1 MTAFL
6 PGAWSSR
13 FRRFASFGVVL
24 AVVLGFIIEGRSWV
38 RWGPVWSSTA
48 MPVEMVLATGADKW
62 NRAARESLNAWNQAG
77 ANFRF
82 TSTTSSGDEAASC
95 SSGAVDRRNVV
106 VFASTVCGDSWSA
119 TAIAITKVWYSSST
133 NVTVDADVLFNADYD
148 WDVYRG
154 PARSDVPDFRRVALH
169 EFGHVLG
176 LDHPDD
182 HGQLVDAIMNSRA
195 SDLDVLQVDDKEGA
209 RALYG
214 PSSTVRPDLVV
225 VEVRLSESVASPGE
239 RLDITATVQNTGSG
253 RSPVTTLEYLSR
265 RQGGAWELFD
275 VDVVNGLAASGTS
288 TESTRFSAPSQ
299 PGVYQYQVC
308 VERVDREQDATNN
321 CSRHLTLEV
330 RDDPPDLAVTS
341 LTVSTAELDPRES
354 FVLSAEVVNLGGE
367 TTPPTR
373 LRYRR
378 RSAGRSWTD
387 VGSVP
392 VRSISSGATA
402 TRRLDM
408 VAPATAGAYEYSAC
422 VSEVA
427 GEIDTANNCSVSVR
441 VDVRVPCVVEPLG
454 SAQRERRVAASWAG
468 ACISTRGAPPGVHA
482 RYYSF
487 SVPGGRPVRI
497 GLSSPVHGSLH
508 LRRGQAVDGSLV
520 TSASGADPRIVRTLS
535 SGTYTVEV
543 LPLQAGVTAAFVL
556 RVGVRQPFVDDP
568 LQVGDPIR
576 AVHVTELRERIDILR
591 GTAGLTRFRWTDPTI
606 VRGVTP
612 VRAVHLTELHTALN
626 EVYLADGRP
635 GLPSAHD
642 IRVGVPIAADH
653 FNAVRRALEAL

>member
-1 MTAFL
+1 
-6 PGAWSSR
+6 
-13 FRRFASFGVVL
+13 
-24 AVVLGFIIEGRSWV
+24 
-38 RWGPVWSSTA
+38 

-77 ANFRF
+77 LNFRF
-82 TSTTSSGDEAASC
+82 TSTTSSADEAASC
-95 SSGAVDRRNVV
+95 SSGTVDRRNVV
-106 VFASTVCGDSWSA
+106 VFASTVCGDSWSD
-119 TAIAITKVWYSSST
+119 TTIAVTKLWYSSST
-133 NVTVDADVLFNADYD
+133 NVTVDADVLLNADYD

-154 PARSDVPDFRRVALH
+154 PVRSAVPDFRRVALH

-176 LDHPDD
+176 LAHPDD
-182 HGQLVDAIMNSRA
+182 HGQFVDAIMNSRA
-195 SDLDVLQVDDKEGA
+195 SDLDALQVDDKEGA

-225 VEVRLSESVASPGE
+225 LEARLSKSVASLGE

-275 VDVVNGLAASGTS
+275 VDVVNGLAVSGTS
-288 TESTRFSAPSQ
+288 TESVRFSAPSQ
-299 PGVYQYQVC
+299 SGTYQYQAC
-308 VERVDREQDATNN
+308 VERVDREQDVTNN

-330 RDDPPDLAVTS
+330 RDDDPPDLAVTN

-354 FVLSAEVVNLGGE
+354 FVLSAEVVNLGGS

-373 LRYRR
+373 LTYRR

-387 VGSVP
+387 VGSVS

-408 VAPATAGAYEYSAC
+408 VAPATAGVYEYSAC

-427 GEIDTANNCSVSVR
+427 GEIDTGNNCSVSVR
-441 VDVRVPCVVEPLG
+441 VDVRVPCIVEPLG
-454 SAQRERRVAASWAG
+454 SAQRERRVATSWAG
-468 ACISTRGAPPGVHA
+468 ACISPRRAPPGVHA

-487 SVPGGRPVRI
+487 SVQGGRSVRI

-520 TSASGADPRIVRTLS
+520 TSASGVDPRIVRTLS

-543 LPLQAGVTAAFVL
+543 LPRQAGVTASFVL

-568 LQVGDPIR
+568 LQVGDPIK

-612 VRAVHLTELHTALN
+612 VRAVHLTELHMALN
-626 EVYLADGRP
+626 AVYLADGHP
-635 GLPSAHD
+635 GLSSAHD